1 MILMKQILTKSVV
14 GVDQKILK
22 KPEDKGL
29 SMLTPL
35 FGFISIMSDREVRY
49 QPLLMFIW
57 KRESYQHKISRFKVD
72 SIISVV
78 GTTTVEIMELF
89 FYFLGINF
97 HKAVIRRALTM
108 FFSK

>member
-1 MILMKQILTKSVV
+1 MKQIIMKSVV

-22 KPEDKGL
+22 KPEVKGL
-29 SMLTPL
+29 SIL
-35 FGFISIMSDREVRY
+35 FSLFRFISIMSDREVRY

-57 KRESYQHKISRFKVD
+57 KRESYQHKISRFKVG

-89 FYFLGINF
+89 FWGE
-97 HKAVIRRALTM
+97 
-108 FFSK
+108 